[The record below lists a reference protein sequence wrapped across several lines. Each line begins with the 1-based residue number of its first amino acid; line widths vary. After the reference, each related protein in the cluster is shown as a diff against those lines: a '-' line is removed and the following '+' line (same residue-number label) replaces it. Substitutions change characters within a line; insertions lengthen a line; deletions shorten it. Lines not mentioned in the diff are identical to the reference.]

1 MEEHHK
7 PNNRGINKLKS
18 GKKATK
24 NKTITIAA
32 NIGSNGRIT

>member
-1 MEEHHK
+1 MGEHHK